1 MPLKHKL
8 RFFVFF
14 TMDSI
19 KSKMLSLSQ
28 ATSEALART
37 AVFEE
42 ELRKNNEIADR
53 YEEQVNGNSIKKFST
68 QSFKNKIL
76 AMIFVEFFLPSW
88 I

>member
-1 MPLKHKL
+1 MPLKQKL

-53 YEEQVNGNSIKKFST
+53 YEEQVNGNYITKFST

-76 AMIFVEFFLPSW
+76 AMIFVDFFLPS
-88 I
+88 

>member
-1 MPLKHKL
+1 MKHKL
-8 RFFVFF
+8 RLFVFF

-42 ELRKNNEIADR
+42 ELRKNNDIADR
-53 YEEQVNGNSIKKFST
+53 YEEQVNGNSITKFFT
-68 QSFKNKIL
+68 EYFK
-76 AMIFVEFFLPSW
+76 
-88 I
+88 

>member
-1 MPLKHKL
+1 
-8 RFFVFF
+8 
-14 TMDSI
+14 MDSI

-53 YEEQVNGNSIKKFST
+53 YEEQVNGNSITKFST
-68 QSFKNKIL
+68 QSNKIL